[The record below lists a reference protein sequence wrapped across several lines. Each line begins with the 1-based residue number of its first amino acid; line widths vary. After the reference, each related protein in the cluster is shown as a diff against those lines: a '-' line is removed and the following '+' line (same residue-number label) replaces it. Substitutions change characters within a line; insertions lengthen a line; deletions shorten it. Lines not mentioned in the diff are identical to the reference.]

1 MEFCTPVGYTTDNMQ
16 PRNVPT
22 LAVVISIAAEF
33 RRQYLLLLNGLQD
46 LWTQQVTSS
55 RHTSTC

>member
-1 MEFCTPVGYTTDNMQ
+1 MEFCTPVGYTTDSMQ
-16 PRNVPT
+16 PLNVLT
-22 LAVVISIAAEF
+22 LAVVISIAAKF

-55 RHTSTC
+55 LHTSIC